1 MRWKDPVGLL
11 GWVGYLSLSLSLSL
25 SYTDLLFLSQTPN
38 SLLLQLFLS
47 HSITLQFF
55 SSSIPHHILIL
66 SNPPIMTDRVY
77 PSSKPTTNG
86 TNGTAPPP
94 AVTAA
99 TNTSTAANKS
109 HLNNPTRQPYRPQSQ
124 YHRRRR
130 SNRSLCCCF
139 CFWTILILLALALL
153 ASIVGAALY
162 ILYHPH
168 RPQFSIT
175 NLRIAK
181 LNLTI
186 SPDSSSHLS
195 SLFNLTLIA
204 KNPNNHLIFYYDPF
218 TVTSLSNSVQI
229 GNGSLP
235 AFVSDKK
242 NETSFRAII
251 LSDSRDLD
259 TDSVTS
265 LRPDLKKTKG
275 FPIKIQMDTRVK
287 LKMEWLKLKKVGIRV
302 TCEGIKGF
310 VPKGKSPSVASVS
323 DTKCKVDLRIK
334 IWKFTF
340 S

>member
-1 MRWKDPVGLL
+1 
-11 GWVGYLSLSLSLSL
+11 
-25 SYTDLLFLSQTPN
+25 
-38 SLLLQLFLS
+38 
-47 HSITLQFF
+47 
-55 SSSIPHHILIL
+55 
-66 SNPPIMTDRVY
+66 MTDQVY

-94 AVTAA
+94 AGTAA
-99 TNTSTAANKS
+99 TNSKPAATKS
-109 HLNNPTRQPYRPQSQ
+109 HLYNPTRQHYRPQSQ
-124 YHRRRR
+124 YHRRSR
-130 SNRSLCCCF
+130 SNRNLCCCC

-162 ILYHPH
+162 ILYRPH
-168 RPQFSIT
+168 RPEFSIT

-181 LNLTI
+181 MKLAI
-186 SPDSSSHLS
+186 SPDSTSHLT
-195 SLFNLTLIA
+195 SLLNLTLIA

-235 AFVSDKK
+235 AFTSDKK

-251 LSDSRDLD
+251 LSDSQDLD

-265 LRPDLKKTKG
+265 LRSDLKKKG

-310 VPKGKSPSVASVS
+310 VPNGKSPSVASVS
-323 DTKCKVDLRIK
+323 DTKCKVDLRVK
-334 IWKFTF
+334 VWKFTF